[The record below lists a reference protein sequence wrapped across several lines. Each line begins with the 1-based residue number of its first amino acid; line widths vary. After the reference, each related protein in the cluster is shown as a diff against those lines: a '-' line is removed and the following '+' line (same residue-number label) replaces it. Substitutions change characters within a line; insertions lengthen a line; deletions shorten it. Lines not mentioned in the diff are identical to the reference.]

1 MEHFRL
7 DILRHG
13 ETELSHTLRGSTDD
27 ALTQKGWQQMQQT
40 IDDVLN
46 VIHTHGLASWDV
58 IITSD
63 LQRCRLFALDLSQ
76 QLKCPMFENAKFQEM
91 HFGDWEGQTTA
102 HLYQTQPAALEKL
115 WMQPTAFTPPHAESM
130 MVFDQRV
137 MSGLKQSIENMQL
150 KQISRALLITHGG
163 VIKLLKC
170 KALQQPLNDIL
181 KMSAEL
187 GQLNRFQIQQNLN
200 ICLLNR
206 KER

>member
-1 MEHFRL
+1 MYTL
-7 DILRHG
+7 DLLRHG

-27 ALTQKGWQQMQQT
+27 ALTENGWHQMQSTLEQA
-40 IDDVLN
+40 ILDGMQWDL
-46 VIHTHGLASWDV
+46 VIS
-58 IITSD
+58 SP
-63 LQRCRLFALDLSQ
+63 LQRCFTFAKHAASLLNVELIAMPD
-76 QLKCPMFENAKFQEM
+76 FQEM